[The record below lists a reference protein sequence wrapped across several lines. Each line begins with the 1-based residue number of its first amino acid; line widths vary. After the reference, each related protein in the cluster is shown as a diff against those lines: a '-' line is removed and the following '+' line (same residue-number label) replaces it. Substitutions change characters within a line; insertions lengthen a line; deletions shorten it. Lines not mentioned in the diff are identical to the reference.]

1 MLAWCTGKI
10 FITRVVHHLDFHVG
24 FKKNL
29 VSFKVTFSFFQ
40 KSQASRYGVKL
51 RSRVPYRAT
60 NQLKH
65 LHPKYMERRRVPSP
79 SGTRLQSLALFAR

>member
-51 RSRVPYRAT
+51 CSRVPY
-60 NQLKH
+60 
-65 LHPKYMERRRVPSP
+65 
-79 SGTRLQSLALFAR
+79 